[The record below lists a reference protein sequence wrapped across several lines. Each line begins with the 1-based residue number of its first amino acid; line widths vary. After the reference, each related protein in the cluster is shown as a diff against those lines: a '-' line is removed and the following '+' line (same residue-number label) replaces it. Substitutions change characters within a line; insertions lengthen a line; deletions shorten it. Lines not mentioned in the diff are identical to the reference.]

1 MKTFSSRAR
10 FVACQS
16 TQMGMVCLALM
27 LGAIVLS
34 AGCGKKS
41 APPVSNTSP
50 AQTNQEAV
58 SSQPAPAA
66 PGSAENSQPAVVAN
80 PANNAAD
87 LKQLN
92 RALVQWIIR
101 NHQSPKNFEDFVARA
116 QIQVAPPPAG
126 KKYIIDKRGFV
137 ALVDTSTP

>member
-66 PGSAENSQPAVVAN
+66 PGSAENSQPVPPTTSAE
-80 PANNAAD
+80 PAPTD
-87 LKQLN
+87 LKELN
-92 RALVQWIIR
+92 HALLRWVVQ
-101 NHQSPKNFEDFVARA
+101 NHYRPKSFEDFVARSN
-116 QIQVAPPPAG
+116 IQVPPPPAG
-126 KKYIIDKRGFV
+126 KKYVIQRGFIV
-137 ALVDTSTP
+137 LVDSSSN